1 MSVKLQGFNY
11 SIRDILTYSEASLP
25 REVRIIAHDQAKF
38 NFTYLVFMSEID
50 EHGLSVVTVEFAKAL
65 DTFVHTR
72 TRNALYL
79 LPLKFMSAWGV
90 LVPHEE
96 VSNHITAGVFP
107 QDMHA
112 RMITNANTLQA
123 RMVVTD
129 RNVVSLDFYR
139 KMRNE

>member
-11 SIRDILTYSEASLP
+11 SIRDILTYSDSSLP
-25 REVRIIAHDQAKF
+25 TDVRIIAHDQAKF
-38 NFTYLVFMSEID
+38 NFTYLIFMSEID
-50 EHGLSVVTVEFAKAL
+50 EHGLSIITVEFAKAL
-65 DTFVHTR
+65 DTFVHTQ
-72 TRNALYL
+72 TRNDLYL
-79 LPLKFMSAWGV
+79 LPLKFMHTWGRFANN
-90 LVPHEE
+90 EK
-96 VSNHITAGVFP
+96 VSNFISSGIFP